1 MQVICR
7 CSNSF
12 DKSQSKHN
20 WGGVILF
27 ELLKWFEFFKSFC
40 TFCLLCRNQVSG
52 VKFLESEIP
61 SIFLQVP
68 FLQWINIQ
76 TGLNCYK
83 ILLNFNSW
91 NYKEYYWTP
100 LKSVWQIQ
108 GMCIIF
114 GENVYSYKLIFMD
127 KLKMINVH
135 WALRWED
142 FFQQYSGL
150 SSCFTFL
157 DNSFIFEHKHYSHTY
172 WVELKWIG
180 HFLNNWFQV

>member
-27 ELLKWFEFFKSFC
+27 KLLKWFEFFKSFC

-127 KLKMINVH
+127 KLKRTHTIWLTYTGHLDERIFSNNILVYPAVLH
-135 WALRWED
+135 FLTI
-142 FFQQYSGL
+142 L
-150 SSCFTFL
+150 SS
-157 DNSFIFEHKHYSHTY
+157 
-172 WVELKWIG
+172 
-180 HFLNNWFQV
+180 LNINTILILTGWN